1 MKKSLCVLFA
11 NASTHLE
18 LPRCESGF
26 HLLMQHEGV
35 VDLDNVVEVLRVG
48 NAEHAHAVSVACL
61 LEVSV
66 EGLTTAVYRVAADL
80 TCVLH
85 AQAVQLIHPVRD
97 GLPVPAKRN
106 VERVVDWP
114 VVHLLLLLSVNIRQ

>member
-1 MKKSLCVLFA
+1 LYNLFT
-11 NASTHLE
+11 NALTHLK
-18 LPRCESGF
+18 LPRREGGF

-48 NAEHAHAVSVACL
+48 DAEHAHAVRVARL
-61 LEVSV
+61 LEVSI
-66 EGLTTAVYRVAADL
+66 EGLTAAVYSVAADL

-97 GLPVPAKRN
+97 GLAVPAKRN
-106 VERVVDWP
+106 VERVVDWT
-114 VVHLLLLLSVNIRQ
+114 VVHFLLLLSVNIRQ